1 MPCLKSSLFRKV
13 ETAVHWEKIH
23 RNYGLGVP
31 IHNDEETKALKV
43 SVLLYSQGILASF
56 SPRISMR
63 QISMTDTQSSRVCQT
78 IISFL
83 CEEEKKKIKQIIQA
97 NNKTT
102 TFNKQEQTTMRNYRE
117 LALFLSG
124 RGTFFFPPCI
134 LKNIFFFPQ
143 ISTTNTEKIY
153 W

>member
-1 MPCLKSSLFRKV
+1 
-13 ETAVHWEKIH
+13 
-23 RNYGLGVP
+23 
-31 IHNDEETKALKV
+31 
-43 SVLLYSQGILASF
+43 
-56 SPRISMR
+56 MR

-102 TFNKQEQTTMRNYRE
+102 TFNKQEQTNMRNYRE

-124 RGTFFFPPCI
+124 RGTFFSPLVF
-134 LKNIFFFPQ
+134 
-143 ISTTNTEKIY
+143 
-153 W
+153 